1 MSCTF
6 SWFTLG
12 VCDVLPFCCHSQ
24 VLMVNALNF
33 TKALSL
39 ERVRWCTM
47 SNQELSKC
55 KDMSNAFTGA
65 GILPPLEC
73 MEGESA
79 ANCTQMIKDYL
90 ADAVTLDGRWI
101 YQAGKE
107 YGLKPVVGEVY
118 DQEIGTS
125 YYAVAVV
132 RKGSNIT
139 INSLKGVRSCH
150 TGINR
155 TAGWNVPVGYL
166 IDSGRLPAMG
176 CDLPK
181 AVSDY
186 FSASCVPGTN
196 SASYPTSLCQL
207 CKGDSSGQNKCQGN
221 SQEQYYDY
229 SGAFRCLAEGAGEV
243 AFVKHSTVPENT
255 DGRTLS
261 TWAQQ
266 LRSKDFQLL
275 CRNGSTADVTEWRTC
290 HLARVPA
297 RAVVVRPDTDG
308 TAVFQLL
315 NQGQQRFNDV
325 GAQFQMFDSTAYG
338 AQNLMFRDS
347 TTKLVAVTSQNYQAW
362 LGDEYLHAMQAL
374 SCDPNTLPESLNWCV
389 VSTEEIWKCGEMGT
403 AFRSKNLK
411 PEIQCISAKTKE
423 ECMEMIQKKEIDVVA
438 LGGADIYIA
447 GKTYGLVPAA
457 GESFSAEDNNNA
469 YYAVALVKRNPS
481 NAFTINDL
489 KGKKS
494 CHTGLGRTAGWNIPI
509 GMLVKKGFINPRDCN
524 IPQAVSEFFSAS
536 CVPSAEQGNYPST
549 LCQLCIG
556 DNNGNNKCSAS
567 SQERYYSYNGAFRCL
582 AEDAGDV
589 AFVKHSTVFE
599 NTDGKNTESWARDLK
614 SSGFQLLCRNGARAE
629 VTQFAQ
635 CHLARVPAQAI
646 MVHPD
651 TNIFALYGLLDKAQ
665 EYFGNN
671 SNRNGFKMFDSSAFQ
686 GKDLIFKDSAVKI
699 VPVEERRT
707 YAEWLGSEYVESLE
721 GMQTPQCSG
730 AGNKLIQQHLLVIT
744 FVPFIILGQLQ
755 GLG

>member
-1 MSCTF
+1 MKS
-6 SWFTLG
+6 SEN
-12 VCDVLPFCCHSQ
+12 VLYLLLVH
-24 VLMVNALNF
+24 A
-33 TKALSL
+33 ALSL

-266 LRSKDFQLL
+266 FRSKDFQLL

-730 AGNKLIQQHLLVIT
+730 AAALTTHAAVLLAGSLLT
-744 FVPFIILGQLQ
+744 TATAS
-755 GLG
+755 

>member
-1 MSCTF
+1 DR
-6 SWFTLG
+6 LQA
-12 VCDVLPFCCHSQ
+12 Q
-24 VLMVNALNF
+24 VRDKWTLMVSDPCNQD
-33 TKALSL
+33 
-39 ERVRWCTM
+39 R
-47 SNQELSKC
+47 SNVTACGWGSQLIASVSPC
-55 KDMSNAFTGA
+55 
-65 GILPPLEC
+65 
-73 MEGESA
+73 A
-79 ANCTQMIKDYL
+79 A
-90 ADAVTLDGRWI
+90 
-101 YQAGKE
+101 
-107 YGLKPVVGEVY
+107 
-118 DQEIGTS
+118 EIGTS

-186 FSASCVPGTN
+186 FSASCVPGAN
-196 SASYPTSLCQL
+196 SANYPTSLCQL
-207 CKGDSSGQNKCQGN
+207 CKGDSSGQNQCQGN
-221 SQEQYYDY
+221 SQEQYFDY

-261 TWAQQ
+261 AWAQQ

-315 NQGQQRFNDV
+315 NQGQQRFNGV
-325 GAQFQMFDSTAYG
+325 GTQFQMFDSTAYG

-347 TTKLVAVTSQNYQAW
+347 TTELVAVTSQNYQAW
-362 LGDEYLHAMQAL
+362 LGAEYLHAMQAL
-374 SCDPNTLPESLNWCV
+374 SCDPN
-389 VSTEEIWKCGEMGT
+389 
-403 AFRSKNLK
+403 SKL
-411 PEIQCISAKTKE
+411 
-423 ECMEMIQKKEIDVVA
+423 
-438 LGGADIYIA
+438 
-447 GKTYGLVPAA
+447 
-457 GESFSAEDNNNA
+457 SFSLQNHAQRYWHQRSVMVMYTVIKQWECLKKTIMLFFCLFLQAEDTNNA

-481 NAFTINDL
+481 NAFTISDL

-509 GMLVKKGFINPRDCN
+509 GMLIKKGFINPRDCN

-536 CVPSAEQGNYPST
+536 CVPSAEQDNYPST

-556 DNNGNNKCSAS
+556 DNSGNNKCSAS

-614 SSGFQLLCRNGARAE
+614 SSDFQLLCRNGARAE

-665 EYFGNN
+665 DYFGNN

-744 FVPFIILGQLQ
+744 FVPFIILDQLQ

>member
-1 MSCTF
+1 MTGVF
-6 SWFTLG
+6 SLTL
-12 VCDVLPFCCHSQ
+12 
-24 VLMVNALNF
+24 
-33 TKALSL
+33 
-39 ERVRWCTM
+39 
-47 SNQELSKC
+47 
-55 KDMSNAFTGA
+55 
-65 GILPPLEC
+65 
-73 MEGESA
+73 
-79 ANCTQMIKDYL
+79 
-90 ADAVTLDGRWI
+90 
-101 YQAGKE
+101 
-107 YGLKPVVGEVY
+107 
-118 DQEIGTS
+118 
-125 YYAVAVV
+125 
-132 RKGSNIT
+132 
-139 INSLKGVRSCH
+139 
-150 TGINR
+150 
-155 TAGWNVPVGYL
+155 
-166 IDSGRLPAMG
+166 
-176 CDLPK
+176 
-181 AVSDY
+181 
-186 FSASCVPGTN
+186 
-196 SASYPTSLCQL
+196 
-207 CKGDSSGQNKCQGN
+207 
-221 SQEQYYDY
+221 
-229 SGAFRCLAEGAGEV
+229 
-243 AFVKHSTVPENT
+243 
-255 DGRTLS
+255 
-261 TWAQQ
+261 
-266 LRSKDFQLL
+266 
-275 CRNGSTADVTEWRTC
+275 
-290 HLARVPA
+290 
-297 RAVVVRPDTDG
+297 
-308 TAVFQLL
+308 
-315 NQGQQRFNDV
+315 QQRFNDV

>member
-1 MSCTF
+1 M
-6 SWFTLG
+6 G
-12 VCDVLPFCCHSQ
+12 VLKAGKGTNPNVFKMKSSENVLYLLLVH
-24 VLMVNALNF
+24 A
-33 TKALSL
+33 ALSL

-266 LRSKDFQLL
+266 FRSKDFQLL

>member
-1 MSCTF
+1 MKSSENVF
-6 SWFTLG
+6 YLLL
-12 VCDVLPFCCHSQ
+12 VH
-24 VLMVNALNF
+24 A
-33 TKALSL
+33 ALSL
-39 ERVRWCTM
+39 ERVRWCTV

-55 KDMSNAFTGA
+55 KDMSNAFAAA

-73 MEGESA
+73 TEGESA

-118 DQEIGTS
+118 DQGVGTS
-125 YYAVAVV
+125 YYAVTVV

-139 INSLKGVRSCH
+139 IDSLKGVRSCH

-166 IDSGRLPAMG
+166 MDSGRLPAMG

-186 FSASCVPGTN
+186 FSASCVPGAN
-196 SASYPTSLCQL
+196 SANYPTSLCQL
-207 CKGDSSGQNKCQGN
+207 CKGDSTGQNKCQGN
-221 SQEQYYDY
+221 SQEQYYSY

-261 TWAQQ
+261 TWARQ

-315 NQGQQRFNDV
+315 NQGQQRFNGV
-325 GAQFQMFDSTAYG
+325 GNQFQMFDSTAYG

-347 TTKLVAVTSQNYQAW
+347 TTELVAITSQNYQAW

-403 AFRSKNLK
+403 SFRDKNLK

-438 LGGADIYIA
+438 LGGADIYKA

-481 NAFTINDL
+481 NAFTISDL

-509 GMLVKKGFINPRDCN
+509 GMLIKKGFINPRDCN
-524 IPQAVSEFFSAS
+524 IPQ
-536 CVPSAEQGNYPST
+536 
-549 LCQLCIG
+549 
-556 DNNGNNKCSAS
+556 
-567 SQERYYSYNGAFRCL
+567 
-582 AEDAGDV
+582 
-589 AFVKHSTVFE
+589 
-599 NTDGKNTESWARDLK
+599 GKNTESWARDLK
-614 SSGFQLLCRNGARAE
+614 SSDFQLLCPNGARAE

-635 CHLARVPAQAI
+635 CHLARVPAPAI

-651 TNIFALYGLLDKAQ
+651 INIFALYGLLDKAQ
-665 EYFGNN
+665 DYFGNN
-671 SNRNGFKMFDSSAFQ
+671 SNGNGFKMFDSSAFQ
-686 GKDLIFKDSAVKI
+686 GKDLIFKDATVKI

-707 YAEWLGSEYVESLE
+707 YTEWLGRAYVESLE

-730 AGNKLIQQHLLVIT
+730 AGKVLTAFAHQGVGWDWKLPLFVWTGRNLRYKPSVLRQHGLQDQSKTEVLL
-744 FVPFIILGQLQ
+744 PSLLMLNYA
-755 GLG
+755 GLRDSQVLLDGYWFSGLL

>member
-1 MSCTF
+1 MKS
-6 SWFTLG
+6 SEN
-12 VCDVLPFCCHSQ
+12 VLYLLLVH
-24 VLMVNALNF
+24 A
-33 TKALSL
+33 ALSL

-730 AGNKLIQQHLLVIT
+730 AEEFLHL
-744 FVPFIILGQLQ
+744 GRQY
-755 GLG
+755 

>member
-1 MSCTF
+1 MKS
-6 SWFTLG
+6 SEN
-12 VCDVLPFCCHSQ
+12 VLYLLLVH
-24 VLMVNALNF
+24 A
-33 TKALSL
+33 ALSL

-730 AGNKLIQQHLLVIT
+730 AAALTTHAAVLLAGSLLT
-744 FVPFIILGQLQ
+744 TATAS
-755 GLG
+755 

>member
-1 MSCTF
+1 M
-6 SWFTLG
+6 G
-12 VCDVLPFCCHSQ
+12 VLKAGKGTNPNVFKMKSSENVFYLLLVH
-24 VLMVNALNF
+24 A
-33 TKALSL
+33 ALSL

-315 NQGQQRFNDV
+315 NQGQQRFNGV

-338 AQNLMFRDS
+338 AQNLMFRDF

-699 VPVEERRT
+699 VPVEEKRT

>member
-1 MSCTF
+1 M
-6 SWFTLG
+6 G
-12 VCDVLPFCCHSQ
+12 VLKAGKGTNPNVFKMKSSENVFYLLLVH
-24 VLMVNALNF
+24 A
-33 TKALSL
+33 ALSL

-266 LRSKDFQLL
+266 FRSKDFQLL

-315 NQGQQRFNDV
+315 NQGQQRFNGV

-347 TTKLVAVTSQNYQAW
+347 TTKLIAVTSQNYQAW

-457 GESFSAEDNNNA
+457 GEGFSAEDNNNA

>member
-1 MSCTF
+1 MKS
-6 SWFTLG
+6 SEN
-12 VCDVLPFCCHSQ
+12 VLYLLLVH
-24 VLMVNALNF
+24 A
-33 TKALSL
+33 ALSL

-266 LRSKDFQLL
+266 FRSKDFQLL

-315 NQGQQRFNDV
+315 NQGQQRFNGV

-347 TTKLVAVTSQNYQAW
+347 TTKLIAVTSQNYQAW

-599 NTDGKNTESWARDLK
+599 NTDGKNTESWAHDLK

-730 AGNKLIQQHLLVIT
+730 AGNKLVQQHLLVIT

>member
-1 MSCTF
+1 M
-6 SWFTLG
+6 
-12 VCDVLPFCCHSQ
+12 
-24 VLMVNALNF
+24 
-33 TKALSL
+33 KALSL

-266 LRSKDFQLL
+266 FRSKDFQLL

>member
-1 MSCTF
+1 M
-6 SWFTLG
+6 
-12 VCDVLPFCCHSQ
+12 
-24 VLMVNALNF
+24 
-33 TKALSL
+33 KALSL

-730 AGNKLIQQHLLVIT
+730 AGNS
-744 FVPFIILGQLQ
+744 FS
-755 GLG
+755 

>member
-1 MSCTF
+1 MKSTENVF
-6 SWFTLG
+6 YLLLVHAAF
-12 VCDVLPFCCHSQ
+12 
-24 VLMVNALNF
+24 
-33 TKALSL
+33 SL
-39 ERVRWCTM
+39 ERVRWCTV

-55 KDMSNAFTGA
+55 KDMSKAFAGA
-65 GILPPLEC
+65 GILPALEC
-73 MEGESA
+73 VEGESA

-107 YGLKPVVGEVY
+107 HGLKPVVGEVY
-118 DQEIGTS
+118 NQEIGTS

-132 RKGSNIT
+132 KKGSNIT

-166 IDSGRLPAMG
+166 IDSGHLPAMG

-186 FSASCVPGTN
+186 FSASCVPGAN

-207 CKGDSSGQNKCQGN
+207 CRGDSSGQNKCQRN

-229 SGAFRCLAEGAGEV
+229 SGAFRCLAEDAGDV

-261 TWAQQ
+261 SWAQQ

-315 NQGQQRFNDV
+315 NQGQQRFNGV
-325 GAQFQMFDSTAYG
+325 GTQFQMFDSTAYG

-347 TTKLVAVTSQNYQAW
+347 TTELVAVTSQNYQAW
-362 LGDEYLHAMQAL
+362 LGDEYLYAMQAL
-374 SCDPNTLPESLNWCV
+374 NCDPNTLPESLNWCV

-403 AFRSKNLK
+403 AFRNKGLK

-457 GESFSAEDNNNA
+457 GVGFSAEDNNNA

-481 NAFTINDL
+481 DAFTINDL

-509 GMLVKKGFINPRDCN
+509 GMLIKKGFINPRDCN

-536 CVPSAEQGNYPST
+536 CVPSAEQDNYPSA

-556 DNNGNNKCSAS
+556 DNSGNNKCSAS
-567 SQERYYSYNGAFRCL
+567 SQEQYYSYSGAFRCL

-614 SSGFQLLCRNGARAE
+614 SSDFQLLCRNGARAE
-629 VTQFAQ
+629 VTQFAR
-635 CHLARVPAQAI
+635 CHLAQVPAQAI

-651 TNIFALYGLLDKAQ
+651 INVFALYGLLDKAQ
-665 EYFGNN
+665 DYFGNN
-671 SNRNGFKMFDSSAFQ
+671 SNRNGFKMFDSSAYQ
-686 GKDLIFKDSAVKI
+686 GKDLIFKDSAVRI
-699 VPVEERRT
+699 VPLEEKRT

-730 AGNKLIQQHLLVIT
+730 AGKVLIPFAHWGVGWDWKLLLFMRVEWNLRQKPLVLCQH
-744 FVPFIILGQLQ
+744 GW
-755 GLG
+755 

>member
-1 MSCTF
+1 M
-6 SWFTLG
+6 
-12 VCDVLPFCCHSQ
+12 
-24 VLMVNALNF
+24 
-33 TKALSL
+33 KALSL

>member
-1 MSCTF
+1 M
-6 SWFTLG
+6 G
-12 VCDVLPFCCHSQ
+12 VLKAGKGTNPNVFKMKSSENVLYLLLVH
-24 VLMVNALNF
+24 A
-33 TKALSL
+33 ALSL

>member
-1 MSCTF
+1 M
-6 SWFTLG
+6 G
-12 VCDVLPFCCHSQ
+12 VLKAGKGTNPNVFKMKSSENVFYLLLVH
-24 VLMVNALNF
+24 A
-33 TKALSL
+33 ALSL

-266 LRSKDFQLL
+266 FRSKDFQLL

-315 NQGQQRFNDV
+315 NQGQQRFNGV

-457 GESFSAEDNNNA
+457 GEGFSAEDNNNA

>member
-1 MSCTF
+1 M
-6 SWFTLG
+6 G
-12 VCDVLPFCCHSQ
+12 VLKAGKGTNPNVFKMKSSENVLYLLLVH
-24 VLMVNALNF
+24 A
-33 TKALSL
+33 ALSL

-266 LRSKDFQLL
+266 FRSKDFQLL

-315 NQGQQRFNDV
+315 NQGQQRFNGV

-347 TTKLVAVTSQNYQAW
+347 TTKLIAVTSQNYQAW

-457 GESFSAEDNNNA
+457 GEGFSAEDNNNA